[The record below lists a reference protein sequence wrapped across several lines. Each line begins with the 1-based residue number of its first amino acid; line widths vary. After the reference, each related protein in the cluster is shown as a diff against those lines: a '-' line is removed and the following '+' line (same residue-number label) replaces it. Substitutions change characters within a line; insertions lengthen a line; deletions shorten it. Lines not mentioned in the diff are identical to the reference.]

1 MASHRTQ
8 FILGSSLNI
17 ISGVEEL
24 DLFVEGRKVHELSR
38 DSSISGHNKFQ
49 GRWKLPH
56 AGVKLIERGDQ
67 ILSVCSSHG
76 VLPRH
81 VIQLDHA
88 AAAVQHQSKGFHDW
102 PSSKQHRGFARQQAH
117 IAILAADAEGQT
129 HSPSALQAGIAAK
142 VEGALAP
149 HELDLGD
156 VVVGLLEL
164 QHVAHK
170 KGP

>member
-1 MASHRTQ
+1 MARQ
-8 FILGSSLNI
+8 VLEGCCAPAQGSFR
-17 ISGVEEL
+17 
-24 DLFVEGRKVHELSR
+24 LF
-38 DSSISGHNKFQ
+38 D
-49 GRWKLPH
+49 
-56 AGVKLIERGDQ
+56 AGVSSVVNLLLVDLCHKHQMAAMELLPLQVELVLLDISPCSEILHLAPEMAGRRQVDFVRHLSAKSVNEVVLVLLQ
-67 ILSVCSSHG
+67 IKIPASLT
-76 VLPRH
+76 
-81 VIQLDHA
+81 
-88 AAAVQHQSKGFHDW
+88 
-102 PSSKQHRGFARQQAH
+102 
-117 IAILAADAEGQT
+117 EGQT